1 MPSFAK
7 AVGVAMVVAALTA
20 AARVGNA
27 ALADPS
33 VSADTLIVSTGWV
46 AERLS
51 SENLVLLHVGN
62 RAEYDA
68 THIPGA
74 RYISLSMIGVR
85 DENGLFL
92 QMPPVAQLDSVFES
106 LGVSDDSRIVVY
118 FGKDWATPTARV
130 FLTLDY
136 LGLGSRASILDG
148 GMPAWTA
155 EGRPVT
161 AEIPTPKRGALTPQ
175 PRQDVVAHA
184 DWLAAN
190 LEKTSVAVIDAR
202 TSNFYSGARGGHGM
216 PRAGHIAGA
225 QSIPFPTVLDDET
238 LKFKNVDTLR
248 EMFRAAGAEPGDT
261 VVTYCHIGQQASL
274 VYLTARSLG
283 YAARMYDGS
292 FQEWSN
298 REDLP
303 VVNPAAQT
311 RPKLITTAD
320 LSALLERGGASV
332 VDMRSE
338 LFDYLEGHIPG
349 AAYLHYESLR
359 ATSAGVPGDLL
370 PAESYASL
378 FSQLGLSLE
387 RPVVIYGWGD
397 RANFN
402 ATFLAWILG
411 GFGHPDVRLLDG
423 GYSKW
428 AAEGKPISRSYPDAA
443 ASEFPDESFD
453 PNLARLDMVRWVV
466 ERAGTPDGEGMVIVD
481 VRPTD
486 QFTGRAG
493 AQVRRGRIPGAVN
506 HVWSSDLTDG
516 GASKVWK
523 SVEKL
528 RASYEAQGI
537 TPDKHVILY
546 CNTGTEASHV
556 FFALRNLLGY
566 PNVDVYFPSWTE
578 WSEREELPIETGDP
592 T

>member
-1 MPSFAK
+1 MAS
-7 AVGVAMVVAALTA
+7 G
-20 AARVGNA
+20 
-27 ALADPS
+27 
-33 VSADTLIVSTGWV
+33 DTLIVSTQWV

-51 SENLVLLHVGN
+51 SEKLVLLHVGS
-62 RAEYDA
+62 RGEYDA
-68 THIPGA
+68 AHLPGA
-74 RYISLSMIGVR
+74 RYVSFSMLAIR
-85 DENGLFL
+85 DEKGLSL
-92 QMPPVAQLDSVFES
+92 QMPPVAQLDSAFES
-106 LGVSDDSRIVVY
+106 LGISDDSRIVVY
-118 FGKDWATPTARV
+118 FGKDWATPTARL
-130 FLTLDY
+130 FLTLEY
-136 LGLGSRASILDG
+136 LGLGSRTSILDG

-161 AEIPTPKRGALTPQ
+161 AEVPTPKRGNLTPR
-175 PRQDVVAHA
+175 PRQDVVAQG

-190 LEKTSVAVIDAR
+190 LDKASVAVIDAR
-202 TSNFYSGARGGHGM
+202 TPSFYSGARGGHGM
-216 PRAGHIAGA
+216 PRAGHIPSAH
-225 QSIPFPTVLDDET
+225 SIPFPTVLDDET
-238 LKFKNVDTLR
+238 LKFKDADALR

-274 VYLTARSLG
+274 VYFAARSLG
-283 YAARMYDGS
+283 YEARMYDGS

-311 RPKLITTAD
+311 LPKLITTVE
-320 LSALLERGGASV
+320 LSTLLERGGASV

-338 LFDYLEGHIPG
+338 LFEYLGGHIPG
-349 AAYLHYESLR
+349 AAYLHYENLR

-370 PAESYASL
+370 PAQSYASL

-387 RPVVIYGWGD
+387 QPVVIYGWGD

-402 ATFLAWILG
+402 ATFLAWILT

-423 GYSKW
+423 GYTKW
-428 AAEGKPISRSYPDAA
+428 AAEGRPVSRSYPDSG
-443 ASEFPDESFD
+443 ASEFPAESFD
-453 PNLARLDMVRWVV
+453 PHLARLDMVRWTV
-466 ERAGTPDGEGMVIVD
+466 ENAGTPNGESMVIVD

-493 AQVRRGRIPGAVN
+493 AQVRLGRIPGAVN

-523 SVEKL
+523 PIEQL
-528 RASYEAQGI
+528 RASYVAQGI

-592 T
+592 S